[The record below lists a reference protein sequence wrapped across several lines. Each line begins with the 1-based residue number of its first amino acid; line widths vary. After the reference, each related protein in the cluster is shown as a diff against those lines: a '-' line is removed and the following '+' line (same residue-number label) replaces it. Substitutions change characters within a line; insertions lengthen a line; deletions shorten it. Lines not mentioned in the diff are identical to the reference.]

1 MDKQQLWLWRTLCDV
16 LRFPLYLECLL
27 KEINAMTGRFH
38 TRLLPEGLRATG
50 YSVDGANVLIDTEII
65 NAEVI

>member
-1 MDKQQLWLWRTLCDV
+1 
-16 LRFPLYLECLL
+16 
-27 KEINAMTGRFH
+27 MTGRFH